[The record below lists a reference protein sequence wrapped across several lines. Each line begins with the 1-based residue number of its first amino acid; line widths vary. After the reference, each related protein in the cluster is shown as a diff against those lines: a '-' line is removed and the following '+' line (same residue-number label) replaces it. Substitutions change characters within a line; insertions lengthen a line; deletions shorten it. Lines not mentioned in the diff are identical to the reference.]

1 MFTKYV
7 SVKWILSII
16 YKEYN
21 SVVIRTLN
29 KTYGQKTGHFIKE
42 DTQMA
47 NEDMKRCPALLGKL
61 QYDTT
66 M

>member
-1 MFTKYV
+1 MKN
-7 SVKWILSII
+7 IC
-16 YKEYN
+16 N

-29 KTYGQKTGHFIKE
+29 KNYGQKNGHFIKE

-47 NEDMKRCPALLGKL
+47 NEDVKRCPALLGKL